1 MVLRFIKEVSMNYKE
16 TATKVLEQVGGSE
29 NVVSCGHCAT
39 RLRFVLKDDTKANTD
54 EVRKVPG
61 VITTVNKGG
70 QYQVVIGND
79 VTFVHKEVMELL
91 RDSQVETAKAE
102 DETETEEKKGIVN
115 RALDMIAGSMFPI
128 VTALAGGGMLKA
140 LVAVLGATGVLTS
153 GSSTYQ
159 MLNLMGDAPFY
170 FLPVILGVSA
180 AKKFKVNEYVAASL
194 GAMLISPTFINMVTA
209 AKETGEAIKFFGI
222 SIPNVSYSSSVIP
235 IMLAVW
241 ALSFVEPFVT
251 KHCPKQVRMIFVPL
265 IEFLFVGGLTFTLL
279 GPIGNW
285 LGVGLGNIMSFL
297 NNVAP
302 WIVPTLVG
310 GLTPLL
316 VMTGMHYGLIPLGIN
331 ELAVSGMDT
340 IAGPGML
347 VSNIAQGGASLAASF
362 KLKNAEKKTL
372 AASVAVEAICG
383 ITEPALYGI
392 SLPYRKPLY
401 AAMIGGAAGGLFLGI
416 MKVGRF
422 AQVPPSIFALPSY
435 IPEDGSMQ
443 VLIYAAIGC
452 AIAFVVSFIAG
463 MLLGVDEE
471 RAK

>member
-1 MVLRFIKEVSMNYKE
+1 MNYKE
-16 TATKVLEQVGGSE
+16 TAEKILELVGKDE

-39 RLRFVLKDDTKANTD
+39 RLRFVLKDDTKAD
-54 EVRKVPG
+54 VEKIRQVKG

-70 QYQVVIGND
+70 QFQVVIGND

-91 RDSQVETAKAE
+91 KDSGVGSFEVNEEEKQN
-102 DETETEEKKGIVN
+102 EEKKSFVN

-128 VTALAGGGMLKA
+128 VMALAGGGMLKA
-140 LVAVLGATGVLTS
+140 LLAVLSTVGLLEKAST
-153 GSSTYQ
+153 TYQ

-170 FLPVILGVSA
+170 FLPVILAVSA
-180 AKKFKVNEYVAASL
+180 AKKFKVNEFVAASI
-194 GAMLISPTFINMVTA
+194 GAMLISPTFINMVTN
-209 AKETGEAIKFFGI
+209 AKETGEAIKLFGI
-222 SIPNVSYSSSVIP
+222 SVPNVSYSSSVIP
-235 IMLAVW
+235 VMLAVW

-251 KHCPKQVRMIFVPL
+251 KHCPKQVRMIFVPM
-265 IEFLFVGGLTFTLL
+265 IEFLFVGSLTFLLL

-285 LGVGLGNIMSFL
+285 LGVGLGNIMSAL

-331 ELAVSGMDT
+331 ELAVSGIDT

-347 VSNIAQGGASLAASF
+347 VSNIAQGGASLAASL
-362 KLKNAEKKTL
+362 KLKDSEKKSL
-372 AASVAVEAICG
+372 AASVGIESICG

-392 SLPYRKPLY
+392 ALPYRTPLY

-435 IPEDGSMQ
+435 IPASGALNIM
-443 VLIYAAIGC
+443 IYAAIGC
-452 AIAFVVSFIAG
+452 AIAFVVSFVAG
-463 MLLGVDEE
+463 MILGIKE
-471 RAK
+471 K